1 MSTSYQF
8 VDSISSFLAL
18 FNPESVLLQ
27 TFDDSGSANK
37 ALSSVQRIDV
47 NNIPVE
53 RLQTLNGQGAGIF
66 FGVNTFNGS
75 ARRNS
80 EVSAITALFVDMDG
94 KEPDVKGLAN
104 LPDPSVV
111 VQSKNGK
118 HLYWLLQEPI
128 IVTDTA
134 EASKMFKGY
143 QQTLATMLSGDM
155 HVCDLSRCM
164 RLPGFNHMKDSST
177 PFEVGTVLFSDRR
190 YSLDLFPK
198 PIAFTTEVSNKGLS
212 ESLDKLAN
220 SVLLAKEGDRN
231 DALNKAAFKVG
242 GLLQKGLTFD
252 LAHQTLLKA
261 AVYIGLEE
269 SEARVTIE
277 SGLKSG
283 QEKYNKNAK
292 AGKSANE
299 YADTMA
305 KLEATYKDR
314 LWFNQATNKFEL
326 DGVVTSFGEVVNTI
340 RVEADKDIIKQD
352 ASDFVELA
360 GVRFGY
366 HPVKK
371 YLESLEPVKAVT
383 LLPALAKKL
392 FDVDDNLSS
401 VYLMRWL
408 IGAVARALKPGCQ
421 MDTALVL
428 KGGQGSGKTSF
439 FRAIAKTDW
448 FTTLGSS
455 DKGKDELMKLSQ
467 FWIVE
472 YGEIE
477 SAFRRKDVADMK
489 AFLTETID
497 TFRKPYGRENISAPR
512 SCVFAGTTNEDAF
525 LTDDTGSRRFWVID
539 SGNHAIDVKWV
550 QDNVDLIW
558 AEAKTLYLRGE
569 QYWLTPDEQAMSTPS
584 NEKYA
589 TEDPWVEILSSRLE
603 LIQRDNRNI
612 ALTTVELC
620 HIIFNLT
627 PDKVNKGHSNKLSKI
642 MKAFG
647 YSSVQ
652 KEKGRRFWIH
662 TDWDLEDV
670 QYPSFNELG
679 NLINSYSPR

>member
-1 MSTSYQF
+1 MSTLYTAA
-8 VDSISSFLAL
+8 DSVSSFLSL

-37 ALSSVQRIDV
+37 ALSSVVRVDP
-47 NNIPVE
+47 NKIPVE
-53 RLQTLNGQGAGIF
+53 RLQTFNEQGAGIF
-66 FGVNTFNGS
+66 FAVNKFNGS
-75 ARRNS
+75 VRKNT

-94 KEPDVKGLAN
+94 KEPDAKGLAN
-104 LPDPSVV
+104 LPDPSLV

-118 HLYWLLQEPI
+118 HLYWLLEDPL

-134 EASKMFKGY
+134 EASKLFKGY
-143 QQTLATMLSGDM
+143 QQTLATMLGGDM
-155 HVCDLSRCM
+155 HICDLSRCM
-164 RLPGFNHMKDSST
+164 RLPGFNHMKDNHA
-177 PFEVGTVLFSDRR
+177 PFEVSTVVYSDRR

-198 PIAFTTEVSNKGLS
+198 PIAVTSEVNNKGLA

-231 DALNKAAFKVG
+231 DTLNKAAFKAG
-242 GLLQKGLTFD
+242 GLLQKGLIFD
-252 LAHQTLLKA
+252 VAYQTLLKA
-261 AVYIGLEE
+261 AVYIGLDEN
-269 SEARVTIE
+269 EARVTIE

-283 QEKYNKNAK
+283 QEKYGKNAK
-292 AGKSANE
+292 TGKPANE

-340 RVEADKDIIKQD
+340 RVEADKDIVKQD

-371 YLESLEPVKAVT
+371 YLESLEPVKEVK
-383 LLPALAKKL
+383 LLPTLARKL
-392 FDVDDNLSS
+392 FGVDDNLSR

-421 MDTALVL
+421 MDTALVI
-428 KGGQGSGKTSF
+428 KGEQGSGKTSF
-439 FRAIAKTDW
+439 FRAISKTDW

-539 SGNHAIDVKWV
+539 AGSHVINVKWV

-569 QYWLTPDEQAMSTPS
+569 QYWLTPGEQALSTPN

-589 TEDPWVEILSSRLE
+589 TEDPWVEILSGKLE
-603 LIQRDNRNI
+603 LIQRKERKI

-620 HIIFNLT
+620 HIVFNLT
-627 PDKVNKGHSNKLSKI
+627 PDKVNKGHSNKVGKI
-642 MKAFG
+642 MKSLG
-647 YSSVQ
+647 YKSLQ
-652 KEKGRRFWIH
+652 KDRSKRYWLH
-662 TDWDLEDV
+662 TDWDFDTV
-670 QYPSFNELG
+670 VYPNHSEIG
-679 NLINSYSPR
+679 SLITNYSN